1 MRILRSNLLKNF
13 KMDSYLSNKDKK
25 YKMPYKKC
33 VGYTKKNKKSKKN
46 KKKMNKSKKKSKKN
60 NKKTRKGRR

>member
-13 KMDSYLSNKDKK
+13 KMDSYVSNKDKK

-33 VGYTKKNKKSKKN
+33 VGYTKKNKKKSKKN
-46 KKKMNKSKKKSKKN
+46 KKKMNKSMKRTKN
-60 NKKTRKGRR
+60 NKNKK

>member
-13 KMDSYLSNKDKK
+13 KMDSYVSNKDKK

-46 KKKMNKSKKKSKKN
+46 KKKMNKSMKRTKN
-60 NKKTRKGRR
+60 NKNKK